1 MMPAHRGAKRVAIY
15 NHTGQ
20 VVTDL
25 ERAKRF
31 YQEVLGFRFWYEFQP
46 PEAAVATL
54 SSLTPPLGTTAAY
67 LTLDGFV
74 LELIHYAAPGAVAS
88 FRPRRMNEPG
98 LTHLSIAVDNVR
110 QTAQR
115 AVAFGGQVIEESD
128 FGMGMMI
135 RDPDGQ
141 LVELL
146 SAEFRANL
154 PPKP

>member
-1 MMPAHRGAKRVAIY
+1 MGIY

-25 ERAKRF
+25 ERSKRF
-31 YQEVLGFRFWYEFQP
+31 YQQVLGFKFWYEFQP
-46 PEAAVATL
+46 PEAAVAKL
-54 SSLTPPLGTTAAY
+54 SSLKPPLETTAAY

-74 LELIHYAAPGAVAS
+74 LELIHYGASGAGAA
-88 FRPRRMNEPG
+88 FRQRTMNEPG
-98 LTHLSIAVDNVR
+98 LTHISIAVDDVAATVR
-110 QTAQR
+110 K
-115 AVAFGGQVIEESD
+115 AVEYGGQVIEESD
-128 FGMGMMI
+128 IGLGLMI

-146 SAEFRANL
+146 QMSFRANL